1 MHLQDIETSQS
12 ESVAS
17 LILFYLIGS
26 EQGLVL
32 GNPDSCRCQSGQC
45 VSPEISI
52 QAAIWSP
59 QGCQTNQAS
68 ICVVQGQRKQSE

>member
-1 MHLQDIETSQS
+1 MHLQDIEISQS

-32 GNPDSCRCQSGQC
+32 GNPDSCRCHNGQC

-52 QAAIWSP
+52 QAAI
-59 QGCQTNQAS
+59 
-68 ICVVQGQRKQSE
+68 